1 MKKILSFVLVAM
13 MLLSSLVIVTNAAT
27 PFGTVVEIPHSDK
40 APSMADALPDAS
52 WGDVIIHVDK
62 NTKNAGITQ
71 YKEPTKC
78 GEVKQDLA
86 FDLYGMWTDDTLYL
100 CFTSPDPDFRGGL
113 QYWWGDCFQM
123 VILPGIYDISYCN
136 GVATGWTTESEFRA
150 WDWCVSFDMDDETPA
165 TSNVA
170 EGHATIYGDE
180 KTSTLVAKFA
190 IPATSLG
197 YKKGSTL
204 ATDDLFSFSMVR
216 VDGSDEDLGQAYV
229 GWLEWGDFFN
239 AKKGWDAND
248 KVLYVPAAENT
259 KTTTANTFKLVGGKG
274 GQTTQPPVD
283 PKPVVDDPK
292 PAAEKPSSWA
302 EAEVNKAIEAGL
314 VPEALQAGYTEAASR
329 ENLSKM
335 LAQLLNKV
343 YGKAA
348 DKSDAKF
355 TDTTDADVLYAA
367 NLGIINGY
375 EQADGT
381 YMFKPANSLKRSEM
395 SAIVN
400 RVAKLCGKT
409 VTGYD
414 SEVKF
419 TDTATHWCKSEL
431 GWPVHVGIVK
441 GTSDT
446 TFSPE
451 NTLTM
456 EQAIMMIYRA
466 YEALK

>member
-1 MKKILSFVLVAM
+1 MKKILSFVLVAV

-27 PFGTVVEIPHSDK
+27 PLGTVVEIPYSDK

-52 WGDVIIHVDK
+52 WGESLIHVDK
-62 NTKNAGITQ
+62 NSANAAITQ
-71 YKEPTKC
+71 YKQGGNYGK
-78 GEVKQDLA
+78 VKDNLE
-86 FDLYGMWTDDTLYL
+86 FDLYGMWTEDTLYL
-100 CFTSPDPDFRGGL
+100 CMTSPDPDFTGGL

-123 VILPGIYDISYCN
+123 ILFPGIVDISYCN
-136 GVATGWTTESEFRA
+136 GAATGWTDKA
-150 WDWCVSFDMDDETPA
+150 DHLVWDFAVSFEQDDETPS
-165 TSNVA
+165 TSDAA

-180 KTSTLVAKFA
+180 KTATLVAKFA
-190 IPATSLG
+190 LPTTSLG
-197 YKKGSTL
+197 YKKGDTL
-204 ATDDLFSFSMVR
+204 KTDDVFSFVMIR
-216 VDGSDEDLGQAYV
+216 VDGSEADLGQAYV

-239 AKKGWDAND
+239 GKKGWDSND
-248 KVLYVPAAENT
+248 KALYPPTAESS
-259 KTTTANTFKLVGGKG
+259 KTTTANTFKLVGGKS
-274 GQTTQPPVD
+274 GQTTTQPPVED
-283 PKPVVDDPK
+283 NKPVDTK

-314 VPEALQAGYTEAASR
+314 VPEALQAGYTKAATR

-375 EQADGT
+375 AQADGT
-381 YMFKPANSLKRSEM
+381 SMFKPANSLKRSEM